1 MKPNE
6 EKNENAPEP
15 RAGGNIH
22 TKGPSQR
29 TEDAAPEA
37 ESKSNAAAQGAES
50 GERAGGNIHTK
61 SASSKSE
68 QDSK

>member
-1 MKPNE
+1 MKTNE
-6 EKNENAPEP
+6 EENENSAEP

-37 ESKSNAAAQGAES
+37 ESKSNAAAQGSES
-50 GERAGGNIHTK
+50 GKRAGGNILTK
-61 SASSKSE
+61 GPSQKSE
-68 QDSK
+68 QDSE